1 MYIPYT
7 TNIPLL
13 KDKGEAQVE
22 LTASTN
28 SLHLSGDYAFSKRY
42 ALMING
48 GLSYKNFTNRYDIF
62 TNNTPHESSSEVM
75 SVDLSDW
82 GEFAHKYGEIGLG
95 RYNILLRK
103 MKLEVFGGVG
113 YGIATD
119 NASSSIGSLNYDAN
133 YYLGFAQINFGK
145 TRNKFDFGWAL
156 RLASTFYDY
165 TYQIDPS
172 SDYPEHNNGLPQNTT
187 FSMIHVEP
195 LAFLRF
201 GSEKI
206 KFVGQL
212 GIALSKP
219 IHSLGD
225 LDVNRGIYNGY
236 VKTTNFHITIGVN
249 FKFGQKAE

>member
-28 SLHLSGDYAFSKRY
+28 SIHLSGDYAFSKKY

-62 TNNTPHESSSEVM
+62 TKNGPHESTGEVI
-75 SVDLSDW
+75 DLSDW

-95 RYNILLRK
+95 RYSILHRR

-113 YGIATD
+113 YGIARDKTY
-119 NASSSIGSLNYDAN
+119 SSIGSLNYDAN

-145 TRNKFDFGWAL
+145 TRDKFDFGWAL

-172 SDYPEHNNGLPQNTT
+172 SDYSKHNNGLPQTTT

-195 LAFLRF
+195 MAFLRY

-206 KFVGQL
+206 KFVGRL
-212 GIALSKP
+212 GISLTKP
-219 IHSLGD
+219 LQSLGD
-225 LDVNRGIYNGY
+225 LDVNRGIYDGY
-236 VKTTNFHITIGVN
+236 INTTGLHISIGVN
-249 FKFGQKAE
+249 FKFGQKNEK